1 MVMKIMSNKLFI
13 ITLFNILFEKEKQ
26 KKFEQVFNYLARN
39 SISVVKLYALLL
51 MSKLTFII
59 WIFATDYIK
68 LPKHFR
74 I

>member
-59 WIFATDYIK
+59 WIFATEK
-68 LPKHFR
+68 LY
-74 I
+74 